1 MLFQF
6 DNQTICRSYSP
17 GSHNLVFVRGFP
29 RSGKSTF
36 CRKFVDNLPSYTIV
50 CGDDFRMATHGQV
63 YNRLAEPAVSQAVLV
78 AIRALRYGW
87 QQVIFDETN
96 SSEWSLRRIF
106 EIDPL
111 AIYYDVGTE
120 KKICIERNEATATR
134 KIPPEVFDRIEHN
147 LLTIDPEVIR
157 KDYL

>member
-6 DNQTICRSYSP
+6 NNNITCQYYHP
-17 GSHNLVFVRGFP
+17 GRNRLIFVRGFP

-36 CRKFVDNLPSYTIV
+36 CRDFIEKCSGYTIV
-50 CGDDFRMATHGQV
+50 CGDDFRIATHGQV
-63 YNRLAEPAVSQAVLV
+63 YNRLAEPAVSQAVLI
-78 AIRALRYGW
+78 AIRALRMGW
-87 QQVIFDETN
+87 QRVIFDETN

>member
-6 DNQTICRSYSP
+6 NNQIKCHSI
-17 GSHNLVFVRGFP
+17 GAGNHNLIFTRGFP

-36 CRKFVDNLPSYTIV
+36 CKQFVDNLPSYTII
-50 CGDDFRMATHGQV
+50 CGDDFRMGTHGQV
-63 YNRLAEPAVSQAVLV
+63 YNRLAEPAVSQAVLI

-106 EIDPL
+106 EIDPY
-111 AIYYDVGTE
+111 AIYYDIGTE
-120 KKICIERNEATATR
+120 KKICIERNESTATR
-134 KIPPEVFDRIEHN
+134 KVPPEVFDRIEHN

>member
-6 DNQTICRSYSP
+6 NNNVPSP
-17 GSHNLVFVRGFP
+17 LLPKLGLLIFVRGLP

-36 CRKFVDNLPSYTIV
+36 CRDVSINLSGSTII
-50 CGDDFRMATHGQV
+50 CGDTFRIATHGQS
-63 YNRLAEPAVSQAVLV
+63 YNRLAEPAVSQAVLT
-78 AIRALRYGW
+78 AIRALRISY
-87 QQVIFDETN
+87 QRVIFDETN

-106 EIDPL
+106 EIDPY
-111 AIYYDVGTE
+111 AVYYDIGTE
-120 KKICIERNEATATR
+120 KKICIERNEATCVR
-134 KIPPEVFDRIEHN
+134 KVPLEVFDRVEHN